1 MKSRRSLILFAV
13 LLAGCLQSADS
24 SKPAPD
30 VPTPSVNASADQKA
44 LYALFA
50 KAVRDGEWNDTDSL
64 MAAFKK
70 TRELSDIPSD
80 PATVRITF
88 PEFEK
93 NLPIDAKLR
102 ESIAARFDKLAK

>member
-1 MKSRRSLILFAV
+1 MTPRRSLILFAV

-24 SKPAPD
+24 SKPVQPN
-30 VPTPSVNASADQKA
+30 TPVVNSSADQKA

-50 KAVRDGEWNDTDSL
+50 KAVREGEWNDTDSL

-80 PATVRITF
+80 PATIRVTF
-88 PEFEK
+88 PEFETK
-93 NLPIDAKLR
+93 QPIDAKLR
-102 ESIAARFDKLAK
+102 ESIATRFDKLAK